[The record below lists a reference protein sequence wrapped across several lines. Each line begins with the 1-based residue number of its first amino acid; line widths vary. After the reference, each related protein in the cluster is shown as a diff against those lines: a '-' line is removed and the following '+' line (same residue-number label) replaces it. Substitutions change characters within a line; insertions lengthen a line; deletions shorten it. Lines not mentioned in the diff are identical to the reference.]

1 MSFDAAMRTAVS
13 GLRAQTQ
20 RLRVVAENLANL
32 DTTSTTPGGDP
43 YRRKTI
49 SFHSRLDEASGAN
62 TVAVKQIG
70 RDYSSFK
77 RTYEPGHPSADADGY
92 VLRPNVTS
100 MVEIMD
106 MQEAQRS
113 YEANLTMLTGARSM
127 LQRTIDL
134 LRS

>member
-20 RLRVVAENLANL
+20 RLRVVAENLANA
-32 DTTSTTPGGDP
+32 DTTSTEAGGDP

-49 SFHSRLDEASGAN
+49 SFQSELDRDSGASM
-62 TVAVKQIG
+62 VAIKQIG
-70 RDYSSFK
+70 RDFSQFQRSF
-77 RTYEPGHPSADADGY
+77 EPGHPSADAEGY
-92 VLRPNVTS
+92 VLRPNVKPL
-100 MVEIMD
+100 VEIMD

-113 YEANLTMLTGARSM
+113 YEANLTILTGARSM

>member
-1 MSFDAAMRTAVS
+1 MSFDSAMQTAVS
-13 GLRAQTQ
+13 GMRAQTM
-20 RLRVVAENLANL
+20 RLRVVAENLANA
-32 DTTSTTPGGDP
+32 DTTSSTPGGDP

-49 SFHSRLDEASGAN
+49 TFSNEIDRATGAEL
-62 TVAVKQIG
+62 VEVKKIG
-70 RDYSSFK
+70 RDPSTFK
-77 RTYEPGHPSADADGY
+77 REYEPSHPSADAEGY
-92 VLRPNVTS
+92 VLRPNVQAT
-100 MVEIMD
+100 VEILD

>member
-1 MSFDAAMRTAVS
+1 MSFDAAMQSSVS
-13 GLRAQTQ
+13 GLRAQTK
-20 RLRVVAENLANL
+20 RLRVVAENMANA
-32 DTTSTTPGGDP
+32 DTTSDKPGGEP

-49 SFHSRLDEASGAN
+49 SFAAEVDRQSGAAEV
-62 TVAVKQIG
+62 TVKKIG
-70 RDYSSFK
+70 RDMSDFK
-77 RTYEPGHPSADADGY
+77 RSYEPGHPSADADGY
-92 VLRPNVTS
+92 VLRPNVNGLIE
-100 MVEIMD
+100 VMD